1 MTLYLDPSFDSSKFR
16 TEFRLPKQNGVY
28 KSDFRILN
36 LGLDKTDNGNSEYNQ
51 LVGAYGVV
59 ENIQIMSG
67 AQLLD
72 QVRHFDYYSGL
83 KALMHSN
90 SENMSLKRP
99 LQHNKLGFVAT
110 GNQDVSKGAYA
121 NGIKITN
128 AVPDD
133 FNVLHGADASSK
145 AQASDGGWF
154 DLKACLGFLDASPY
168 VPMNAY
174 PDLRIVI
181 NYKPDQSNNVLNS
194 NIALATKRP
203 ILVADYETDPEVAM
217 ALMREYRGV
226 AFQSIEHERVRVP
239 AVSGLANDTTSE
251 QERSYLVKAFNS
263 KYISKMVI
271 VQTPTQQD
279 TWRTA
284 NVNTKFADKGSVS
297 QFQEKYQ
304 LRVNGQNIFARA
316 NQTGKMNTL
325 GKMVDSFGDL
335 NLTAGMNYCDVA
347 GGATAIYSAGIVSMV
362 GQADYLPAMID
373 DVVSEMKLTYTR
385 TAVGPTAAGAA
396 TDNANLRQA
405 LDLNIYA
412 MSRKQIVP
420 TADGVVVRYV

>member
-133 FNVLHGADASSK
+133 LMFFTVLMLLLRPKLVMVVGLT
-145 AQASDGGWF
+145 
-154 DLKACLGFLDASPY
+154 LK
-168 VPMNAY
+168 
-174 PDLRIVI
+174 
-181 NYKPDQSNNVLNS
+181 
-194 NIALATKRP
+194 
-203 ILVADYETDPEVAM
+203 
-217 ALMREYRGV
+217 
-226 AFQSIEHERVRVP
+226 RV
-239 AVSGLANDTTSE
+239 
-251 QERSYLVKAFNS
+251 
-263 KYISKMVI
+263 
-271 VQTPTQQD
+271 
-279 TWRTA
+279 
-284 NVNTKFADKGSVS
+284 
-297 QFQEKYQ
+297 
-304 LRVNGQNIFARA
+304 
-316 NQTGKMNTL
+316 
-325 GKMVDSFGDL
+325 
-335 NLTAGMNYCDVA
+335 
-347 GGATAIYSAGIVSMV
+347 
-362 GQADYLPAMID
+362 
-373 DVVSEMKLTYTR
+373 
-385 TAVGPTAAGAA
+385 
-396 TDNANLRQA
+396 
-405 LDLNIYA
+405 
-412 MSRKQIVP
+412 
-420 TADGVVVRYV
+420 

>member
-1 MTLYLDPSFDSSKFR
+1 
-16 TEFRLPKQNGVY
+16 
-28 KSDFRILN
+28 
-36 LGLDKTDNGNSEYNQ
+36 
-51 LVGAYGVV
+51 
-59 ENIQIMSG
+59 
-67 AQLLD
+67 
-72 QVRHFDYYSGL
+72 
-83 KALMHSN
+83 
-90 SENMSLKRP
+90 
-99 LQHNKLGFVAT
+99 
-110 GNQDVSKGAYA
+110 
-121 NGIKITN
+121 
-128 AVPDD
+128 
-133 FNVLHGADASSK
+133 
-145 AQASDGGWF
+145 
-154 DLKACLGFLDASPY
+154 
-168 VPMNAY
+168 MNAY

>member
-1 MTLYLDPSFDSSKFR
+1 M
-16 TEFRLPKQNGVY
+16 
-28 KSDFRILN
+28 RILN
-36 LGLDKTDNGNSEYNQ
+36 LGLDKTDAGNSEYNQ

-67 AQLLD
+67 AQVLD

-99 LQHNKLGFVAT
+99 IQHNKLGVVAT

-145 AQASDGGWF
+145 ARDSDGAWF

-194 NIALATKRP
+194 DITLATKRP

-226 AFQSIEHERVRVP
+226 AFQSVEHERVRVP
-239 AVSGLANDTTSE
+239 AVSGLANDTISE
-251 QERSYLVKAFNS
+251 QEQSYLIKAFNS
-263 KYISKMVI
+263 KFVSKMVI

-304 LRVNGQNIFARA
+304 LRVNGQNIFARSS
-316 NQTGKMNTL
+316 QTGKMNTL
-325 GKMVDSFGDL
+325 GKMVDTYGDL
-335 NLTAGMNYCDVA
+335 NISAGMNYCDVA
-347 GGATAIYSAGIVSMV
+347 GGADTIYVAGIDTFV
-362 GQADYLPAMID
+362 GQGDYLPAQID
-373 DVVSEMKLTYTR
+373 DVVQEMKLTYSR
-385 TAVGPTAAGAA
+385 TAVGPTAAGSAS
-396 TDNANLRQA
+396 DNAKLRQA

>member
-16 TEFRLPKQNGVY
+16 TEFRLPKQNGIY
-28 KSDFRILN
+28 RSDMRILN
-36 LGLDKTDNGNSEYNQ
+36 LGLNKTDAGNSEYNQ

-67 AQLLD
+67 SQVLD
-72 QVRHFDYYSGL
+72 QVRHLDYYSGL

-99 LQHNKLGFVAT
+99 LQHNKLGVVAT
-110 GNQDVSKGAYA
+110 GNNDVSKGAYA

-128 AVPDD
+128 AAPDD
-133 FNVLHGADASSK
+133 FNVLHGSDATSK
-145 AQASDGGWF
+145 AQASDGAWF

-194 NIALATKRP
+194 DIALATKRP

-226 AFQSIEHERVRVP
+226 AFQSVEHERLRVP
-239 AVSGLANDTTSE
+239 AVSGMANDTISE
-251 QERSYLVKAFNS
+251 QEQSFLIKAFNS

-304 LRVNGQNIFARA
+304 LRVNGQNVFARA

-325 GKMVDSFGDL
+325 GKMVDSYGDL
-335 NLTAGMNYCDVA
+335 NLSAGMNYCDVA
-347 GGATAIYSAGIVSMV
+347 GGAATIYSAGITSFV
-362 GQADYLPAMID
+362 GQADYLPAQID

-420 TADGVVVRYV
+420 TADGVIVRYV